1 MASVGKYNVSQMQLI
16 FYFILSILKLYYSVL
31 IVTMLKHVMVI
42 LNYITKYYA
51 QYQIDLANGWLFY
64 FEIF

>member
-16 FYFILSILKLYYSVL
+16 FYFILSILKYTTVYL
-31 IVTMLKHVMVI
+31 VTMLKHVMVI

-51 QYQIDLANGWLFY
+51 QY
-64 FEIF
+64 

>member
-16 FYFILSILKLYYSVL
+16 FYFILSILELHYSVL

-51 QYQIDLANGWLFY
+51 QY
-64 FEIF
+64 